1 MDRLREHTCAKL
13 ILINL
18 SLYGEEKGKDVSRA
32 RLSKATLK
40 AISKRKHIKQ
50 GFISTLFDELLEL
63 GWFLGDQGEDE
74 YFLLRLNKI
83 QSWTR
88 VASSRVKPLLAA
100 KNREKIESDVEKK
113 YVELFGEDQMEEP
126 DE

>member
-1 MDRLREHTCAKL
+1 MDRLHEHTCAKL

-74 YFLLRLNKI
+74 YFLLRLNKV

>member
-74 YFLLRLNKI
+74 YFLLRLNKV